1 MKNIVLMQVLEC
13 LTGLDKVFA
22 CLSFIKAFTFLDIV
36 IEISIRN
43 VFHYHVHGFIL
54 LEAIVEFNYVGMI
67 GLQMHLDFPL
77 DPFLLIGRCY
87 VGALD
92 LLLIVQ
98 TYNFNG
104 IEGV

>member
-1 MKNIVLMQVLEC
+1 
-13 LTGLDKVFA
+13 
-22 CLSFIKAFTFLDIV
+22 
-36 IEISIRN
+36 
-43 VFHYHVHGFIL
+43 

-98 TYNFNG
+98 TYNFDG